1 MKENTPVIDYAPVIK
16 ELEALGC
23 MVLVN
28 EPMSAHTSFRIGG
41 PADLYVVVTEAEQ
54 LAGLL
59 KIKAEK
65 EIPFMM
71 VGNGSNL
78 LVSDAGIRGIVCR
91 LAGEFGAVDYLGDG
105 LVRAG
110 AGASLSNFCL
120 AALENGLTGLE
131 FAWGIPGSVGGAA
144 FMNAGAY
151 GGEMKDVVSE
161 CEYVTSDGFIDQLT
175 NEQCGF
181 VYRGSFFQQS
191 DCIVTSVTVKLSEGD
206 AEAIKTQMDDILGR
220 RKDKQP
226 LDMPSAGSVFKRPE
240 GHFAG
245 GLIEQCGLKGY
256 SVGGAQVSEKHA
268 GFIVNKGGATC
279 KDVLDLIKHIQDTV
293 LAQTG
298 VTLECEVRA
307 IGG

>member
-1 MKENTPVIDYAPVIK
+1 MNEYLSVKPA
-16 ELEALGC
+16 LESLGC
-23 MVLVN
+23 AVFAD
-28 EPMSAHTSFRIGG
+28 EPMSRHTSFRIGG
-41 PADLYVVVTEAEQ
+41 NADLLVAVNESEQ

-59 KIKAEK
+59 ELAKEK
-65 EIPFMM
+65 ELPMMM

-78 LVSDAGIRGIVCR
+78 LVSDAGIRGVVAR
-91 LAGEFGAVDYLGDG
+91 LTGEFGAVEYLGDG
-105 LVRAG
+105 LLRAG

-120 AALENGLTGLE
+120 AALENSLTGLE
-131 FAWGIPGSVGGAA
+131 FAWGIPGSVGGAV

-151 GGEMKDVVSE
+151 GGEMKDVVTE
-161 CEYVTSDGFIDQLT
+161 VEYVTADGFIDKLT

-191 DCIVTSVTVKLSEGD
+191 DCIITSVTVKLNEGD
-206 AEAIKTQMDDILGR
+206 ADKIKATMDDILGR

-226 LDMPSAGSVFKRPE
+226 LEMPSAGSVFKRPE

-256 SVGGAQVSEKHA
+256 SIGGAQVSEKHA

-293 LAQTG
+293 LANTG
-298 VTLECEVRA
+298 VTLECEVRPV
-307 IGG
+307 GEQ